1 MPALSY
7 IKVARPKQWSKNLL
21 VFAALLFTGSFKD
34 SGLVAKTLLA
44 FAAMSLI
51 SSATYIVN
59 DLIDLERDRQHPKK
73 SKRPLA
79 AGEVSPAVAVAM
91 AVVFAGISLAISAS
105 LGRASLF
112 IIVIYLVL
120 QVAYNGGLKKVPVAD
135 VFVISLG
142 FILRAVLGAVAI
154 SAPISSWLLFC
165 TGGLALMLGFGKRRN
180 EFVVQG
186 EDRSKTRESLE
197 GYNLAALDALVT
209 MASVGAALSYALYV
223 IQSDTGHRFPGLI
236 FTSPFVFYGISRYV
250 YLVFKQGEGGEPENL
265 LFRDRHILFTII
277 GFTIFAILAVK
288 GFVVHMVDFK

>member
-34 SGLVAKTLLA
+34 NDLVVKALLA
-44 FAAMSLI
+44 FVAMSLI

-73 SKRPLA
+73 SKRPIA
-79 AGEVSPAVAVAM
+79 AGEVSPVAAILMAIAFACASIAIVAT
-91 AVVFAGISLAISAS
+91 
-105 LGRASLF
+105 LGRTSTL

-120 QVAYNGGLKKVPVAD
+120 QVAYNGGLKRVPVAD
-135 VFVISLG
+135 VFVISMG
-142 FILRAVLGAVAI
+142 FILRAVLGAEAI
-154 SAPISSWLLFC
+154 AVPISSWLLFC
-165 TGGLALMLGFGKRRN
+165 TGALALMLGFGKRRN

-186 EDRSKTRESLE
+186 DERSKTRESLD
-197 GYNLAALDALVT
+197 GYNLSVLDALVT
-209 MASVGAALSYALYV
+209 MSSVGAALCYALYV
-223 IQSDTGHRFPGLI
+223 IQSDTGHRYPGLI
-236 FTSPFVFYGISRYV
+236 FTSPFVFYGICRYV

-265 LFRDRHILFTII
+265 LFRDGHILFTII
-277 GFTIFAILAVK
+277 GFTVFAVLAVK